1 MPYSMAFNTI
11 LTEAVV
17 FTTHGLLRA
26 TFARI
31 SRISRDK
38 QSKHVPRVTSN
49 ANDGNGAAAQS
60 NLRGDVLDDNT
71 KEAEKRGHG
80 GLAGRRHAV
89 AALSGAGV
97 ALVRRVAAGGDGHGE
112 GSEGE
117 GGEGREGSEL
127 HFE

>member
-1 MPYSMAFNTI
+1 MAFNTI

-17 FTTHGLLRA
+17 FTTHGLLRT

-31 SRISRDK
+31 RVSRISSDK